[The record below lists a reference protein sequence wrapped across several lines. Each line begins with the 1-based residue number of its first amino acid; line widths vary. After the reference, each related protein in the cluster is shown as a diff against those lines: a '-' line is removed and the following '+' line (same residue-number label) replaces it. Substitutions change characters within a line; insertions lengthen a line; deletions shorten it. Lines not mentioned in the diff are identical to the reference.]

1 MDGDVGFLKH
11 VASRVEVEILD
22 ASECASTSSGI
33 CSDIDSRSIG
43 LLPAW
48 PRKKSFYKRL
58 AAATLFRLFRDGDS
72 DQFGPSFRADRLGI
86 GSHTIDVRTSTF
98 YSKQLDKMMPILIS
112 ANSQLHLFIGPN
124 RCLLISNGQLL
135 ASANSA
141 SDDRPM
147 WKQMRISDVQ
157 CALDQL
163 NLLPLTNGETHL
175 SQCWLRSSSGLI
187 PYYVNLFR
195 VQLTNHLQLVCLAE
209 AKHDHLI
216 RTVILLYDQ
225 LQQLAK
231 QVNSES
237 MQQHSLNETKLTLAD
252 VEKMLLDLNLPQDEA
267 SSDRAFL
274 RNTKKTTAFL
284 NSLWNRLLAEISKNN
299 EENGISMT
307 PSSNRRFSLITIKR
321 AISNVSLV
329 WNNKATSQPNITV
342 QKNLSLQLEVLI
354 TYFRRQLLSI
364 IQELCCVSNHEAQNY
379 KLKLFQDAIP
389 RIIRTQHEKT
399 IESCRFGDQ
408 SNNYKI
414 INYLR
419 PVDLSLDMMSYS
431 VTVKHLHMSITYSD
445 DETQNEFDD
454 FSRSSDNPM
463 KIIDV
468 SCSKSGKKYTIF
480 QISEQF
486 NSSEKSSVQNVVSNW
501 LNGSN
506 SNSNKSN
513 DFEGISATAIFPV
526 FIHKELAAKQI
537 KILYKQKK
545 KLADHSASD
554 GVDVDDVDLDGS
566 VVLRS
571 DQAARRRAAK

>member
-43 LLPAW
+43 LLPVW
-48 PRKKSFYKRL
+48 QRKKSFYKEINRNSL
-58 AAATLFRLFRDGDS
+58 REVSHIFLPLISLFRAASEANNNAINSISNNSISIRFKSLQDGYFILSMGDS
-72 DQFGPSFRADRLGI
+72 DSQQQRFLDYFATGIQINLGPLLELIDSELVPVKSAKENIRLLLERHCKGCCNFWRD
-86 GSHTIDVRTSTF
+86 TIDVRTSTF

-237 MQQHSLNETKLTLAD
+237 MQQHSLNEIKLTLAD
-252 VEKMLLDLNLPQDEA
+252 VEKMLLDLNLPQDET

-284 NSLWNRLLAEISKNN
+284 NSLWNRLFVEISKNN
-299 EENGISMT
+299 EENGINMT

-342 QKNLSLQLEVLI
+342 QKV
-354 TYFRRQLLSI
+354 
-364 IQELCCVSNHEAQNY
+364 
-379 KLKLFQDAIP
+379 
-389 RIIRTQHEKT
+389 
-399 IESCRFGDQ
+399 
-408 SNNYKI
+408 
-414 INYLR
+414 
-419 PVDLSLDMMSYS
+419 
-431 VTVKHLHMSITYSD
+431 
-445 DETQNEFDD
+445 
-454 FSRSSDNPM
+454 
-463 KIIDV
+463 
-468 SCSKSGKKYTIF
+468 
-480 QISEQF
+480 
-486 NSSEKSSVQNVVSNW
+486 
-501 LNGSN
+501 
-506 SNSNKSN
+506 
-513 DFEGISATAIFPV
+513 
-526 FIHKELAAKQI
+526 
-537 KILYKQKK
+537 
-545 KLADHSASD
+545 
-554 GVDVDDVDLDGS
+554 
-566 VVLRS
+566 
-571 DQAARRRAAK
+571 